1 MQSSQN
7 SPVYE
12 FGPFRL
18 VPTERLLL
26 RDGRPVPLTPK
37 AFETL
42 VALVERRGHLIGKDE
57 LLNLVWEGDFVEE
70 GNLARCVHTLRKALG
85 EGRGEHPYIE
95 TIPKGG
101 YRFVAEVREAGRT
114 GPPGVRQDNGAGD
127 LTGKGSG
134 VTEPETEPSMSQQED
149 DARARDLTPP
159 PTASW
164 RRPAATVLIS
174 LSALV
179 LATAAVAFLYFTR
192 DRRVVTDESPI
203 DSVAVLPFV
212 NTSGDP
218 EAEYLAEGISDSVI
232 NNLSRLP
239 KLRVISF
246 NSVLRYK
253 GKQTDPQTVGR
264 ELNVRAVLMGRLMQ
278 RGDGLTISAELVDVR
293 DNRRLWGE
301 QYSSKLSD
309 TLAVQGE
316 IAREISER
324 LGLRLTGEEKKQLAK
339 HYTENPEAYQLYILG
354 RHYFHKQTKEGFEKS
369 IEYYEQ
375 AIKEDPN
382 YALAYT
388 GLARAYH
395 WMGTRGFWPAK
406 ESKQKVEWAALK
418 AIQLDEKL
426 AEGHVRLGVLKFN
439 NFDWTGAERD
449 LKRAL
454 ELDSNSPEA
463 NSAYFQFLAGLGRT
477 DEALRYAIR
486 AQELDPTVTPGNLAL
501 AYLLAR
507 QFDEAIEVYRK
518 EIEKNPEN
526 AHMRILLGEA
536 YVAKGMAEEGVA
548 EMQKGVALD
557 PSLAKTPERWDR
569 YPMLAYAYAVAGR
582 RAEALK
588 ILDAQRRLAK
598 QRDDVSP
605 YNFAII
611 YTGLGDK
618 DQAFEWLE
626 KCIEQRTPLV
636 YRLKV
641 RPMFDPLRSDP
652 RYPELL
658 RRMNLEP

>member
-12 FGPFRL
+12 FGPFLL

-42 VALVERRGHLIGKDE
+42 VALVERRGHLIGKEE

-85 EGRGEHPYIE
+85 EGRGEHAYIE
-95 TIPKGG
+95 TVPKSG
-101 YRFVAEVREAGRT
+101 YRFVAEVRESGRPGSN
-114 GPPGVRQDNGAGD
+114 GPWRDNGVGN
-127 LTGKGSG
+127 LTGKGRG
-134 VTEPETEPSMSQQED
+134 VAEPEIEPPTSQQGNEL
-149 DARARDLTPP
+149 RAAHHTSPR
-159 PTASW
+159 
-164 RRPAATVLIS
+164 TVLRRWPAPVLLS

-179 LATAAVAFLYFTR
+179 LAIAAVTFLYFTR
-192 DRRVVTDESPI
+192 DRPVVTDESSI
-203 DSVAVLPFV
+203 DSIAVLPFV
-212 NTSGDP
+212 NTNDDP
-218 EAEYLAEGISDSVI
+218 EVDYLADGISDSVI
-232 NNLSRLP
+232 NSLARLP
-239 KLRVISF
+239 KLRVISL

-253 GKQTDPQTVGR
+253 GKQTDPQTVAR
-264 ELNVRAVLMGRLMQ
+264 ELNVRAVLIGRLTQ
-278 RGDGLTISAELVDVR
+278 RGNGLTISAELVDAR

-301 QYSSKLSD
+301 QYSGNLSD
-309 TLAVQGE
+309 ILAVQDK
-316 IAREISER
+316 IASEISER
-324 LGLRLTGEEKKQLAK
+324 LRLRLTSEEQKQLAK
-339 HYTENPEAYQLYILG
+339 RYTENTEAYQFYLLG

-375 AIKEDPN
+375 AIKADPN
-382 YALAYT
+382 YALAYS

-395 WMGTRGFWPAK
+395 WMGTRGFWRAK

-418 AIQLDEKL
+418 ALQLDDTL

-439 NFDWTGAERD
+439 NFDWPGAERD

-477 DEALRYAIR
+477 DDALQYAIR
-486 AQELDPTVTPGNLAL
+486 AQELDPTFASANLPL
-501 AYLLAR
+501 AYLFAR
-507 QFDEAIEVYRK
+507 QFDKAIEVYRK
-518 EIEKNPEN
+518 EIEKNPGD
-526 AHMRILLGEA
+526 ALMHILLGEA

-569 YPMLAYAYAVAGR
+569 YPMLAYAYAVAGQR
-582 RAEALK
+582 DEALK
-588 ILDAQRRLAK
+588 ILDAQQRLAK
-598 QRDDVSP
+598 QRDDGLP
-605 YNFAII
+605 YNLAII

-658 RRMNLEP
+658 RRMNLEH

>member
-26 RDGRPVPLTPK
+26 RDERPVPLTPK

-57 LLNLVWEGDFVEE
+57 LLNLVWAQDFVEE

-85 EGRGEHPYIE
+85 EGRGEHQYIE
-95 TIPKGG
+95 TVPKGG
-101 YRFVAEVREAGRT
+101 YRFVAEVRESET
-114 GPPGVRQDNGAGD
+114 GPHGGQDNGAGD
-127 LTGKGSG
+127 LFGKGRRAAEPA
-134 VTEPETEPSMSQQED
+134 TEPKTSQPD
-149 DARARDLTPP
+149 GDSRTRDLTSP
-159 PTASW
+159 PTSPPRW
-164 RRPAATVLIS
+164 PAGATVLIS
-174 LSALV
+174 LSALI
-179 LATAAVAFLYFTR
+179 LATAAVALILFTR
-192 DRRVVTDESPI
+192 DRRVITEESPI
-203 DSVAVLPFV
+203 DSIAVLPFI

-232 NNLSRLP
+232 NSLSRLP
-239 KLRVISF
+239 KLRVISLS
-246 NSVLRYK
+246 SVLRYK
-253 GKQTDPQTVGR
+253 GKQTDPQTVAR

-278 RGDGLTISAELVDVR
+278 SGNGLTISVELVDVR

-301 QYSSKLSD
+301 QYNSNLSD
-309 TLAVQGE
+309 VLAVQGE
-316 IAREISER
+316 IAWKISER
-324 LGLRLTGEEKKQLAK
+324 LRLRLTGEEQKQLAK
-339 HYTENPEAYQLYILG
+339 RYTENTEAYQLYLLG
-354 RHYFHKQTKEGFEKS
+354 RHYFRKQTKEGFEKS

-375 AIKEDPN
+375 AIKADPN

-418 AIQLDEKL
+418 ALQLDETL

-439 NFDWTGAERD
+439 NFDWAGAERE

-454 ELDSNSPEA
+454 ELDASSPEA

-486 AQELDPTVTPGNLAL
+486 AQELDPTGTTGNLGL
-501 AYLLAR
+501 AYLFHR
-507 QFDEAIEVYRK
+507 QFDQAIDVYRK
-518 EIEKNPEN
+518 EIEKNPGN
-526 AHMRILLGEA
+526 ALMHILLGEA

-582 RAEALK
+582 RGAALK
-588 ILDAQRRLAK
+588 ILDEQQRLAK
-598 QRDDVSP
+598 QRDDGLP
-605 YNFAII
+605 YNLAII

-636 YRLKV
+636 YRLRV
-641 RPMFDPLRSDP
+641 RPMFDPLRSDA